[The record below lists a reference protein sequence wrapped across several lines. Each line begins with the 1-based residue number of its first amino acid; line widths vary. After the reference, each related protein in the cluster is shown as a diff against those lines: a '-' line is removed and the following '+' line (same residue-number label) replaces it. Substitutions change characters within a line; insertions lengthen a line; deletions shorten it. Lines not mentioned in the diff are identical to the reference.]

1 MGDPV
6 TQAAPGQDA
15 GKPPISPGAAP
26 PAFIERRIACPK
38 CKAQIIEGARKCRSC
53 KAWLDAKP
61 SPGLPRAALIVTTAV
76 STVMAVLVSSRESPV
91 GEAPPLTTL
100 GTEPVAS
107 GAPRAPSPGAIGPEI
122 EPEPD
127 PAPPDPNKPWRA
139 REFKIGDVHPLDIAW
154 NPSGQS
160 IYVSADDATLREYRI
175 KNGDLVHQAS
185 VPAQGDQIRLLFGR
199 WIAVLRRQDAARIP
213 IMDTTTWD
221 RDPLLLD
228 VGQSPG
234 DIIEMPDGRT
244 VVAASIEG
252 KRVSRFDLV
261 TGTRLADITLPHATG
276 QLFLV
281 RAEKRAHVAALGS
294 LRHSGHPAGAW
305 IDLFDPNEAPFGA
318 TRRSISAGREPRFGA
333 VTADGSALFFPDRVS
348 NTAVLL
354 NVAGT
359 TELREVPVDS
369 TPEAGFLM
377 DGDRYGVTI
386 NSAGRTAT
394 VIALPPRAG
403 TAGKGKPPG
412 MEVRASLMLSGAPC
426 SGETSPDG
434 RTLFVSLGGSEKPP
448 KGSGV
453 DVIAG
458 DPPKVVGSLPTGK
471 GACMVAVSKDGARAA
486 VASYYSRTI
495 TILEQ

>member
-1 MGDPV
+1 
-6 TQAAPGQDA
+6 
-15 GKPPISPGAAP
+15 
-26 PAFIERRIACPK
+26 
-38 CKAQIIEGARKCRSC
+38 
-53 KAWLDAKP
+53 
-61 SPGLPRAALIVTTAV
+61 
-76 STVMAVLVSSRESPV
+76 MAVLVSSRESPV

-100 GTEPVAS
+100 GTEPDAS
-107 GAPRAPSPGAIGPEI
+107 GAPRAPSPGSIGPEI
-122 EPEPD
+122 EPEAE
-127 PAPPDPNKPWRA
+127 PAPPDPSRPWKA
-139 REFKIGDVHPLDIAW
+139 REFKIGEVHPLDIAFS
-154 NPSGQS
+154 PSGQS
-160 IYVSADDATLREYRI
+160 VYVSADDATLREYRI

-199 WIAVLRRQDAARIP
+199 WVAVLRHQDAARIP
-213 IMDTTTWD
+213 VMDTTTWD
-221 RDPLLLD
+221 RDPILLD
-228 VGQSPG
+228 VGQAPG

-281 RAEKRAHVAALGS
+281 RAEKRPYVAAMGALKHGVQ
-294 LRHSGHPAGAW
+294 PAGAW

-318 TRRSISAGREPRFGA
+318 TRRSIPVGREPRYGA
-333 VTADGSALFFPDRVS
+333 VAADGSALFFPDRVT
-348 NTAVLL
+348 NTALLL
-354 NVAGT
+354 NVDST
-359 TELREVPVDS
+359 TEAREVPVGS

-386 NSAGRTAT
+386 NSGARTASI
-394 VIALPPRAG
+394 IALPPHAG
-403 TAGKGKPPG
+403 AAPAKGKAPS
-412 MEVRASLMLSGAPC
+412 MEVRATLMLSGAPC

-434 RTLFVSLGGSEKPP
+434 RTLFVTLGGAEKPP

-453 DVIAG
+453 DIIAG

-471 GACMVAVSKDGARAA
+471 GACAVAVSKDGARAA
-486 VASYYSRTI
+486 VANYFSRTI

>member
-1 MGDPV
+1 MD
-6 TQAAPGQDA
+6 AAM
-15 GKPPISPGAAP
+15 
-26 PAFIERRIACPK
+26 IADKRVPCPK
-38 CKAQIIEGARKCRSC
+38 CKALIIEGARKCRSC
-53 KAWLDAKP
+53 KAWLHGGPA

-76 STVMAVLVSSRESPV
+76 TTVMAVLVTSRESPV
-91 GEAPPLTTL
+91 GEAPPLTAL
-100 GTEPVAS
+100 GTEPS
-107 GAPRAPSPGAIGPEI
+107 GAARAPSPGAIGPEP
-122 EPEPD
+122 EPEP
-127 PAPPDPNKPWRA
+127 PPPDPNRPWRA
-139 REFKIGDVHPLDIAW
+139 REIKIGEVHPLDIAW
-154 NPSGQS
+154 STNGQS
-160 IYVSADDATLREYRI
+160 IYVSADDATVREYRI

-199 WIAVLRRQDAARIP
+199 WIAVLRHQDAARIP
-213 IMDTTTWD
+213 VMDTTTWD
-221 RDPLLLD
+221 RDPILLD

-281 RAEKRAHVAALGS
+281 RAEKRPYVAALGA

-305 IDLFDPNEAPFGA
+305 LDLFDPNEAPFGA
-318 TRRSISAGREPRFGA
+318 TRRSISVGREPRAGA
-333 VTADGSALFFPDRVS
+333 VTADGTALLLPDRVS
-348 NTAVLL
+348 NTALLL
-354 NVAGT
+354 NVGGT
-359 TELREVPVDS
+359 TETREVAVDS
-369 TPEAGFLM
+369 APEAAFLM

-386 NSAGRTAT
+386 NSAARTAT
-394 VIALPPRAG
+394 VIALPPRAS
-403 TAGKGKPPG
+403 AAPAKGKAPG
-412 MEVRASLMLSGAPC
+412 MEARATLMLSGAPC

-434 RTLFVSLGGSEKPP
+434 RTLFVSLGGSEKPA

-458 DPPKVVGSLPTGK
+458 DPPKVVGTLPTGK
-471 GACMVAVSKDGARAA
+471 GACAVAVSKDGTRAA
-486 VASYYSRTI
+486 VASYYSRSI

>member
-1 MGDPV
+1 MTSV
-6 TQAAPGQDA
+6 A
-15 GKPPISPGAAP
+15 GRGLVADKRVP
-26 PAFIERRIACPK
+26 CPK
-38 CKAQIIEGARKCRSC
+38 CKALIIEGARKCRTC
-53 KAWLDAKP
+53 KAWLGPEARP
-61 SPGLPRAALIVTTAV
+61 ASPGLPRAALIVTTAV
-76 STVMAVLVSSRESPV
+76 ATVMAVLVSSRESPV

-107 GAPRAPSPGAIGPEI
+107 GAPHAPSPGAIGPEI
-122 EPEPD
+122 EPEPE
-127 PAPPDPNKPWRA
+127 PAPPDPNKPWHA
-139 REFKIGDVHPLDIAW
+139 REFKIGDVHPLDLAW

-175 KNGDLVHQAS
+175 KNGDLIHQAS
-185 VPAQGDQIRLLFGR
+185 VPAQGDQLRLLFGR
-199 WIAVLRRQDAARIP
+199 YIAVLRRGDAARIP
-213 IMDTTTWD
+213 VMDTTTWD
-221 RDPLLLD
+221 RDPILLD

-281 RAEKRAHVAALGS
+281 RAEKRPYVAALGA
-294 LRHSGHPAGAW
+294 LHHGGAW

-318 TRRSISAGREPRFGA
+318 TRRSVSVGREPRFGA

-348 NTAVLL
+348 NTAILL

-359 TELREVPVDS
+359 TDLREVPVDS

-386 NSAGRTAT
+386 NSAGRTAS
-394 VIALPPRAG
+394 VVALPLRA
-403 TAGKGKPPG
+403 AAASKGKGTG
-412 MEVRASLMLSGAPC
+412 MEVRATLMLSGAPC
-426 SGETSPDG
+426 SGEISPDG

-453 DVIAG
+453 DIIAG